1 MRISDWSSDVC
12 SSDLPFEQF
21 GDMIVDL
28 GLADASDPQREG
40 HIVERRQMRDETEI
54 LKHHP
59 DPPPERWKARTR
71 HGDDILPEQ
80 RNEPPAWPLRQ
91 IKQAKQRRL
100 SRPRRTAQ
108 KMKRAFLQRDVQ
120 IEPRLRARA
129 IAHAAIPESNND
141 APCFNL
147 IANQHRKDSGEERV

>member
-12 SSDLPFEQF
+12 SSDLDHRPCDGDALLLPSRKRGGPRRRTSGQAHPFEQF

-59 DPPPERWKARTR
+59 DPPPARWKDRKSTR
-71 HGDDILPEQ
+71 LNSSH
-80 RNEPPAWPLRQ
+80 
-91 IKQAKQRRL
+91 
-100 SRPRRTAQ
+100 
-108 KMKRAFLQRDVQ
+108 
-120 IEPRLRARA
+120 
-129 IAHAAIPESNND
+129 
-141 APCFNL
+141 
-147 IANQHRKDSGEERV
+147 